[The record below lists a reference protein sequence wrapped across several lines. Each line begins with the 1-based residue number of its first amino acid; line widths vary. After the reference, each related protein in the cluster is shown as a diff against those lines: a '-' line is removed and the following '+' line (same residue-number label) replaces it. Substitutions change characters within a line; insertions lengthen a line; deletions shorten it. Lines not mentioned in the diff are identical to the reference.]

1 MIQNTL
7 ATNCGEGCSFFMA
20 QVKPYKEADG
30 SKKEQVA
37 QMFDQISGRYDFL
50 NHFLSFGIDK
60 GWRRKLVREAKKNAP
75 ERILDIATGTG
86 DVAIALEKTGASEII
101 GLDISNGMLEVGRQ
115 KVTKRGVHP
124 KVRLE
129 FGDSE
134 NIGYEDDSFDLV
146 TAAFGVRNFEH
157 LDQGL
162 SEMVRVTRK
171 GGSVIVLEF
180 SKPASSPFR
189 QLYGFYSEY
198 ILPAFGRL
206 LSKDES
212 AYSYLP
218 ESVKAFPYGSAFLE
232 HMKAA
237 GLSELRCVPLTFG
250 VASLYLG
257 KK

>member
-1 MIQNTL
+1 
-7 ATNCGEGCSFFMA
+7 MA

-232 HMKAA
+232 HMKSA

-250 VASLYLG
+250 VASLYIG

>member
-1 MIQNTL
+1 
-7 ATNCGEGCSFFMA
+7 MA

-115 KVTKRGVHP
+115 KVTKRGMHP

-134 NIGYEDDSFDLV
+134 NIRYEDDSFDLV

-232 HMKAA
+232 HMKSA

-250 VASLYLG
+250 VASLYIG

>member
-1 MIQNTL
+1 MD
-7 ATNCGEGCSFFMA
+7 S
-20 QVKPYKEADG
+20 
-30 SKKEQVA
+30 
-37 QMFDQISGRYDFL
+37 
-50 NHFLSFGIDK
+50 
-60 GWRRKLVREAKKNAP
+60 
-75 ERILDIATGTG
+75 
-86 DVAIALEKTGASEII
+86 
-101 GLDISNGMLEVGRQ
+101 
-115 KVTKRGVHP
+115 

-134 NIGYEDDSFDLV
+134 NIGYDDDSFDLV

-162 SEMVRVTRK
+162 SEMARVTRK
-171 GGSVIVLEF
+171 GGTVIVLEF
-180 SKPASSPFR
+180 SKPTSSPFR

-218 ESVKAFPYGSAFLE
+218 ESVKAFPYGTSFLE

-250 VASLYLG
+250 VASLYIG

>member
-1 MIQNTL
+1 
-7 ATNCGEGCSFFMA
+7 MA

>member
-1 MIQNTL
+1 
-7 ATNCGEGCSFFMA
+7 MA

-60 GWRRKLVREAKKNAP
+60 GWRRKLVREAKKTAP

-115 KVTKRGVHP
+115 KVIKRGMDP

-129 FGDSE
+129 YGDSE
-134 NIGYEDDSFDLV
+134 NIGYDDDSFDLV

-162 SEMVRVTRK
+162 SEMARVTRK
-171 GGSVIVLEF
+171 GGTVIVLEF
-180 SKPASSPFR
+180 SKPTSSPFR

-198 ILPAFGRL
+198 ILPAFGKL

>member
-1 MIQNTL
+1 MP
-7 ATNCGEGCSFFMA
+7 
-20 QVKPYKEADG
+20 QVKPYKEIDS

-60 GWRRKLVREAKKNAP
+60 GWRKKLVREAKKTAP

-86 DVAIALEKTGASEII
+86 DVAIALEKTGAREII

-115 KVTKRGVHP
+115 KVIKRGMSP
-124 KVRLE
+124 TIRLE

-134 NIGYEDDSFDLV
+134 EIAYDDGSFDLV

-157 LDQGL
+157 LDRGL
-162 SEMVRVTRK
+162 SEMTRVTKK
-171 GGSVIVLEF
+171 GGTVIVLEF
-180 SKPASSPFR
+180 SKPTSSPFR

-198 ILPAFGRL
+198 ILPTFGKL
-206 LSKDES
+206 LSKDDS

-218 ESVKAFPYGSAFLE
+218 ESVKAFPYGSAFLD

-250 VASLYLG
+250 VASLYIG

>member
-1 MIQNTL
+1 MP
-7 ATNCGEGCSFFMA
+7 
-20 QVKPYKEADG
+20 QVKPYKEIDS

-60 GWRRKLVREAKKNAP
+60 GWRKQLVREAKKTAP

-86 DVAIALEKTGASEII
+86 DVAIALEKTGAREII

-115 KVTKRGVHP
+115 KVIKRGMSP
-124 KVRLE
+124 TIRLE

-134 NIGYEDDSFDLV
+134 EIAYDDGSFDLV

-157 LDQGL
+157 LDRGL
-162 SEMVRVTRK
+162 SEMTRVTKK
-171 GGSVIVLEF
+171 GGTVIVLEF
-180 SKPASSPFR
+180 SKPTSSPFR
-189 QLYGFYSEY
+189 QLYGIYSEY
-198 ILPAFGRL
+198 ILPTFGKL
-206 LSKDES
+206 LSKDDS

-218 ESVKAFPYGSAFLE
+218 ESVKAFPYGSAFLD

-250 VASLYLG
+250 VASLYIG

>member
-1 MIQNTL
+1 
-7 ATNCGEGCSFFMA
+7 MA

-60 GWRRKLVREAKKNAP
+60 GWRRKLVREAKKTAP

-115 KVTKRGVHP
+115 KVIKRGMDP

-129 FGDSE
+129 YGDSE
-134 NIGYEDDSFDLV
+134 NIGYDDDSFDLV

-162 SEMVRVTRK
+162 SEMARVTRK
-171 GGSVIVLEF
+171 GGTVIVLEF
-180 SKPASSPFR
+180 SKPTSSPFR

-198 ILPAFGRL
+198 ILPAFGKL

-250 VASLYLG
+250 VASLYIG